1 MTNFQP
7 SLNLK
12 SFQTIP
18 SGIEHPE
25 TPSYRSDSPSAKCRR
40 SVPGMKGLMP
50 LALSSPSSNSGSSSQ
65 SVTIND
71 GGVVPYNNCL
81 PELLARDLERSSDIF
96 ASKDMTAG
104 APNTVPKPEE
114 KTRTRVSKAS
124 YSPYF
129 AASARVH
136 VLGAIEER
144 DSMISFMGQQEPELV
159 VDQHYDSASTTS
171 HDSSEEAEPPSF
183 RHHRGSV
190 VTNATSV
197 GSTPYN
203 KIKVSSLPERSCAY
217 SWIDVDSDEEEDQ
230 EIFDDC
236 HFDSLSPRPPT
247 PAAGSEARMPPV
259 VAVPRADAPS
269 IRSRSSCMFR
279 PRSHSVNEDLSNPT
293 VRRCSMG
300 PPVSLPQR
308 SSSIDMLLPRTNM
321 SCAESSLPQSFGA
334 RTQRRAKKPE
344 RNQDL
349 AIDTACNDGFVPAC
363 VREAVLR
370 PSLMRDLS
378 SMDDGH
384 TESDNEAI
392 WSPMRKRSPKK
403 NSVFVQP
410 PSPPQRLHSVQSWLN
425 SSLQPFPW
433 SSHGEDNAKLVP
445 LPPDAVENLRI
456 SVALFPETMLLTS
469 SLTVETIRSFSKKV
483 RRPSLESSSIV
494 LGEGSLAES
503 PRRSLWRKVI
513 PHRRGSQLSDPRTL
527 SAPPSPHHSGS
538 LAPPSPAST
547 DTLKPWIPLKN
558 VLGCCSDYICDALY
572 AHIVAY
578 NYVSAFLSKV
588 KTPVPLSASG
598 HSGTLNLRKS
608 ASHDDIPAK
617 AAYLLGL
624 SASGD
629 GAATMGRSPHQ
640 LGSLPGDRIME
651 GILPHRDT
659 VLFAQDNTL
668 RAIQSGLLRC
678 VSRLLN
684 TAKHM
689 AENNITEDGVIEVES
704 GDADMLFLRSLCEI
718 VRMAEDSI

>member
-1 MTNFQP
+1 MPNFQP

-12 SFQTIP
+12 SFKTTP
-18 SGIEHPE
+18 SGIEYSE

-40 SVPGMKGLMP
+40 SVPSMKGLMP
-50 LALSSPSSNSGSSSQ
+50 LALSSPFSNSESSSQ
-65 SVTIND
+65 SVTID
-71 GGVVPYNNCL
+71 DGVVPCNDCL

-104 APNTVPKPEE
+104 TPNTVSKPEE
-114 KTRTRVSKAS
+114 KIRTRVSKVS

-129 AASARVH
+129 AASARVQ

-144 DSMISFMGQQEPELV
+144 DSMISFMDQQEPELV
-159 VDQHYDSASTTS
+159 VDQHSDSASTTS

-183 RHHRGSV
+183 RHRGSV
-190 VTNATSV
+190 VTSATSV

-203 KIKVSSLPERSCAY
+203 KTRVSSLPERSCAC
-217 SWIDVDSDEEEDQ
+217 SWIDVDSDRDEDQ
-230 EIFDDC
+230 EILDDC

-259 VAVPRADAPS
+259 APVPRTDMAS

-293 VRRCSMG
+293 VRRYSMG
-300 PPVSLPQR
+300 PPVRLPQR
-308 SSSIDMLLPRTNM
+308 SSSINTLLPRTSM
-321 SCAESSLPQSFGA
+321 SCAESSLPQSFGT
-334 RTQRRAKKPE
+334 RTPGRSKKPK
-344 RNQDL
+344 RIQPL
-349 AIDTACNDGFVPAC
+349 AIDTACNDGFVPTTC
-363 VREAVLR
+363 VREAVLK
-370 PSLMRDLS
+370 PGLMRDLS
-378 SMDDGH
+378 PMDDGY
-384 TESDNEAI
+384 TQSDNEAL
-392 WSPMRKRSPKK
+392 WSPTRKRAPKE
-403 NSVFVQP
+403 NYVFVRP

-433 SSHGEDNAKLVP
+433 SPHGDDNAKLVP

-483 RRPSLESSSIV
+483 RRPSLDSSSIV
-494 LGEGSLAES
+494 LGEGLLPES

-513 PHRRGSQLSDPRTL
+513 PHRRGSQFSDPRTL
-527 SAPPSPHHSGS
+527 SAPPSPRHPGS
-538 LAPPSPAST
+538 SAPTSPAST
-547 DTLKPWIPLKN
+547 DALKPWMPLKN
-558 VLGCCSDYICDALY
+558 VFGCCSDYICDALY

-578 NYVSAFLSKV
+578 NYVSAFLSKN
-588 KTPVPLSASG
+588 PVPLSARGRSER
-598 HSGTLNLRKS
+598 LNLRES
-608 ASHDDIPAK
+608 PSQDDIPAK

-629 GAATMGRSPHQ
+629 GAATMGRFPHR

-651 GILPHRDT
+651 GILTHRDT
-659 VLFAQDNTL
+659 VLIAQDNTL

-689 AENNITEDGVIEVES
+689 AENDTTEDGVIEVES

-718 VRMAEDSI
+718 VRMAEDSM